1 MYSSDNINNL
11 VNTIIDASN
20 VVLEID
26 NSNNDI
32 SNIHKKERKFELD
45 ERVTVKYDEHTRYRG
60 TIYAAGRL
68 NEQTNMFIY
77 GVMFI
82 EGQLAIDNEVPEDK
96 IIRATDLPSYLIPEK
111 QLVKNMNCFYY
122 DAYSNTWEAGRIDEC
137 FYREN
142 RYNIVLA
149 ESGVLIED
157 VDSYDVCSLNY
168 IHSNNTGVLELP
180 EIPNDDS
187 DNGYATVHKK
197 HRRIE
202 VRAESPVQQT
212 NYHNAY
218 EVYTERVQKSALPVQ
233 RTTYDVNHR
242 SISPASSYDANGNHI
257 DRAAYYENTGIYP
270 VQRNNEEISKV
281 FSPESATSN
290 RSNLE
295 FITAADVIKPKHSD
309 NDSIS
314 MDSTGFDANNKTG
327 PTPKTRTLPV
337 QTTNYNVSKMNPS
350 TSMETLTNNQP
361 NFMNGNTITR
371 RKSMYDSDDSDFE
384 EDNEKWNQL
393 KRKTE
398 NTVFNK
404 KNTDEDKLLY
414 NNSNLIVEDS
424 SDATIPDGKRIT
436 RSQLLG
442 ILTQIEIPWHEID
455 EIKKFVNDTFTTDL
469 VSLTSTHLDI
479 ISSYL
484 NSQKMIYTESSYYT
498 STWLNYLM
506 IPTIII
512 SAGASVISG
521 AEERIPHSQ
530 LIISCITAFSAFL
543 LSVINYL
550 KLDAASEAHKISAH
564 QYDKLQSHIMFFSG
578 KSLLFSPASFNFN
591 TRPGREAK
599 KMLEAKKKV
608 RSIIDD
614 EQKKSITNLEQIKNN
629 YKLEKNTLEKEIK
642 SVKEELSLLQ
652 NEFDVQSNKELNLKA
667 RNLSAKEQMI
677 LDEITKLDHNYKK
690 DKLTEDKKA
699 NEFFENLQKIQNE
712 QREEAL
718 IQLNTEETKLQEEL
732 MHDILKEIEDVQ
744 KKIKEIKETN
754 QFEVPRTI
762 RNRYPTAYTI
772 NVFSLIKMIED
783 YKLILTIKLWIYR
796 NNIRQMRYCINKC
809 WSILDA
815 NNLTRDS
822 RNMIEEELTKYKVA
836 MKKYNEK
843 KNTIYESMVALSVA
857 YIEIDAILED
867 ENKQGEIKK
876 NLGILYFVCPWVM
889 RIFHDGGWVNTSFI
903 NHIYESASS
912 NSKKLAMLDKKSK
925 KSYFDSMN
933 FEDDILV

>member
-1 MYSSDNINNL
+1 MYSSDSSDNL
-11 VNTIIDASN
+11 VNTTIDASN

-32 SNIHKKERKFELD
+32 SNIHKKESKFELD
-45 ERVTVKYDEHTRYRG
+45 ERVTVVYDEHTQYRG
-60 TIYAAGRL
+60 TIYSAGRL
-68 NEQTNMFIY
+68 NQQTNMFIY
-77 GVMFI
+77 SVNFI
-82 EGQLAIDNEVPEDK
+82 EGGGLAINHEVPEDI
-96 IIRATDLPSYLIPEK
+96 IIRPSDIPSFLIPEER
-111 QLVKNMNCFYY
+111 LVEDMECDYY
-122 DAYSNTWEAGRIDEC
+122 DAYNNTWYPGKIVKC
-137 FYREN
+137 FRHEYK
-142 RYNIVLA
+142 YNIQLHETKTIIA
-149 ESGVLIED
+149 E
-157 VDSYDVCSLNY
+157 VDEYDVCTINR
-168 IHSNNTGVLELP
+168 SNLYNRLLLP
-180 EIPNDDS
+180 
-187 DNGYATVHKK
+187 
-197 HRRIE
+197 
-202 VRAESPVQQT
+202 PVEKRDILPIQQT
-212 NYHNAY
+212 NYETYAA
-218 EVYTERVQKSALPVQ
+218 VPVQ
-233 RTTYDVNHR
+233 RTNYNVDQRT
-242 SISPASSYDANGNHI
+242 ISRGSSYDEYGNHV
-257 DRAAYYENTGIYP
+257 DRRTYEQDTGIYP
-270 VQRNNEEISKV
+270 VQRNIQEASKV

-290 RSNLE
+290 RSKLE

-309 NDSIS
+309 SDSITA
-314 MDSTGFDANNKTG
+314 DSTGFDANNNPG
-327 PTPKTRTLPV
+327 PMTKSRALPI
-337 QTTNYNVSKMNPS
+337 QTTNYDVPKMIPS
-350 TSMETLTNNQP
+350 TSMETLINKKPTFTNE
-361 NFMNGNTITR
+361 NTFTR
-371 RKSMYDSDDSDFE
+371 RKSTYDSDDSDFE

-398 NTVFNK
+398 NTIFDK
-404 KNTDEDKLLY
+404 KNTEEDKLLY
-414 NNSNLIVEDS
+414 NNPNLIVEDS
-424 SDATIPDGKRIT
+424 SDGTVSDGKRIT
-436 RSQLLG
+436 KSQLLG
-442 ILTQIEIPWHEID
+442 ILTQLEIPWHEID

-521 AEERIPHSQ
+521 AEQRIPHSQ

-614 EQKKSITNLEQIKNN
+614 EQKKSMTNLEQIKND

-652 NEFDVQSNKELNLKA
+652 NEFDVQSNKELTLKA

-690 DKLTEDKKA
+690 DKSTEDKKA
-699 NEFFENLQKIQNE
+699 NEFFENIQKIQNE

-718 IQLNTEETKLQEEL
+718 IQLNSEETKLQEEL

-822 RNMIEEELTKYKVA
+822 RTMIEEELTKYKLA

-857 YIEIDAILED
+857 YIEIDALLED
-867 ENKQGEIKK
+867 EIKQGEIKK
-876 NLGILYFVCPWVM
+876 NLGILYFICPWVM
-889 RIFHDGGWVNTSFI
+889 RLFHDGGWVEKSFI
-903 NHIYESASS
+903 NHIYENASA

-925 KSYFDSMN
+925 KSRYDTLN

>member
-1 MYSSDNINNL
+1 MYSSDNSNNL
-11 VNTIIDASN
+11 VNTTIDASN
-20 VVLEID
+20 IVLEIG
-26 NSNNDI
+26 NSNNEV
-32 SNIHKKERKFELD
+32 SNVNKKERKFVLD
-45 ERVTVKYDEHTRYRG
+45 ERVTVKYDEHIRQRG

-77 GVMFI
+77 AVMFI
-82 EGQLAIDNEVPEDK
+82 EGPLAIDNEIPEDK
-96 IIRATDLPSYLIPEK
+96 IIRANEIPSYLIPERC
-111 QLVKNMNCFYY
+111 LVENMNCDYY
-122 DAYSNTWEAGRIDEC
+122 DAYSNTWYPGKIVKC
-137 FYREN
+137 FHHEN
-142 RYNIVLA
+142 RYNIVLH
-149 ESGVLIED
+149 ETGTLIDD
-157 VDSYDVCSLNY
+157 VDRYDVCSLKY
-168 IHSNNTGVLELP
+168 IHPSDIDLP
-180 EIPNDDS
+180 EK
-187 DNGYATVHKK
+187 Y
-197 HRRIE
+197 RRIE

-212 NYHNAY
+212 NYLNAY
-218 EVYTERVQKSALPVQ
+218 EVYTEKVQKSALPVQ
-233 RTTYDVNHR
+233 RTNYNDDCHSLLT
-242 SISPASSYDANGNHI
+242 ASSYDANGNHM
-257 DRAAYYENTGIYP
+257 DRN
-270 VQRNNEEISKV
+270 VQSVQTKDHEMSKV

-295 FITAADVIKPKHSD
+295 FITAAEVIKPKHSD

-314 MDSTGFDANNKTG
+314 MDSIGFDANNKTG

-350 TSMETLTNNQP
+350 TSMETLINNQS

-414 NNSNLIVEDS
+414 NNSNLIIEDS
-424 SDATIPDGKRIT
+424 SDATIPDGKHIT

-521 AEERIPHSQ
+521 AQERIPHSQ

-652 NEFDVQSNKELNLKA
+652 NEFDVQNNKELNLKA

-876 NLGILYFVCPWVM
+876 NLGIMYFMCPWII
-889 RIFHDGGWVNTSFI
+889 RLFHDGGWVNTSFI

-933 FEDDILV
+933 IEDDILV